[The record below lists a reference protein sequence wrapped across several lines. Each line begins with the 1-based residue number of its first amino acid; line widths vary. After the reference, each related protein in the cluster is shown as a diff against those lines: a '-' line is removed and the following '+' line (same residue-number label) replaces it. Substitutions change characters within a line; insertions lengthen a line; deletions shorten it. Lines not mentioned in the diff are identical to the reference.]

1 MRKKT
6 NTNPKQNKDR
16 QREIDKK
23 KIDKDIT

>member
-6 NTNPKQNKDR
+6 NTNLKQNKNR
-16 QREIDKK
+16 QREIDMK